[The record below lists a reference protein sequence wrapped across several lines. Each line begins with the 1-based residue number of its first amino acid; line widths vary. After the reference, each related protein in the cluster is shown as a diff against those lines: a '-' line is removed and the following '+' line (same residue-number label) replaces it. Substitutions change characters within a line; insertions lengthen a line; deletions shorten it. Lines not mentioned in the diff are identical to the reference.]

1 MNNRRK
7 LKPQVKAILIVLGVI
22 LACIILENL
31 IGGIGSF
38 IKNTK
43 SQIEYEKKEEAQQ
56 ETQKYKKGEKITEF
70 VNEIIGYLTEEK
82 YDLVYKLTDPDYLT
96 ALNIDSEEKLKN
108 IIISHF
114 DGIPKNAKMVNYSKV
129 NGRYVCE
136 ISIEKEDSIE
146 RVEILVTP
154 NGVDNYYIIIDD
166 VRSIEEYDK
175 KYKFTNSEYEFDIK
189 YIVKTADEEILVI
202 KAQNKTSK
210 NLVGSLVS
218 TALEKSN
225 HAECLPKNIE
235 EIQKIEFPAGAAVQF
250 SLVFPND
257 KHSAYPDE
265 SLNLNVQFDN
275 GKNIDRIINMVP
287 IEDY

>member
-146 RVEILVTP
+146 RVEILVAP

-218 TALEKSN
+218 TVLEKSN

-235 EIQKIEFPAGAAVQF
+235 EIQKIEFPAGALVQF

-257 KHSAYPDE
+257 KYSAYPDE

-275 GKNIDRIINMVP
+275 GKNINRIINMVP